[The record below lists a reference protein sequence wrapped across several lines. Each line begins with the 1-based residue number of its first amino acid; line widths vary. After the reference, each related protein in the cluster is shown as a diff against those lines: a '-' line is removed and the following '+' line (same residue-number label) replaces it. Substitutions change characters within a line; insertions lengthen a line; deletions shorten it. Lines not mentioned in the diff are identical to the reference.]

1 MLILTGGEPL
11 LRRDVFQIGR
21 YATERGLR
29 VVLGTNGTLI
39 NGQIAAAMRE
49 VPISRVAVSIDFPTP
64 KLQDEFRGKAG
75 AFEAAVAGMS
85 EVRRVGIGVQI
96 NSTITKMNAP
106 HLDGLLDL
114 ALDLGAVA
122 SHPFMLVP
130 TGRGKGLAGVELS
143 AEEHER
149 ILNWFYDKQLQ
160 LGDRISFK
168 PTDAP
173 HYMRIA
179 LQRQKK
185 EAKGLMDR
193 TPTLDSATRG
203 CLAGVGFC
211 FISHVG
217 RVQGCGYLN
226 VEAGNVRRESFS
238 RIWAGS
244 PLFAHLRDLSNIKG
258 KCGVCEYRRPC
269 GGCRARAY
277 EATGDYLGPE
287 PSCAYQPVAL
297 RGSEASMR
305 GANKR

>member
-1 MLILTGGEPL
+1 MTEASDKNHIIPKLKIVAWEITRRCNLLCAHCRAGAENVSYEDELSTEECFSLIDGILEVGKPMLILTGGEPL

-39 NGQIAAAMRE
+39 SGQIAAAMRE

-143 AEEHER
+143 AE
-149 ILNWFYDKQLQ
+149 
-160 LGDRISFK
+160 S
-168 PTDAP
+168 
-173 HYMRIA
+173 
-179 LQRQKK
+179 
-185 EAKGLMDR
+185 
-193 TPTLDSATRG
+193 
-203 CLAGVGFC
+203 
-211 FISHVG
+211 
-217 RVQGCGYLN
+217 
-226 VEAGNVRRESFS
+226 
-238 RIWAGS
+238 
-244 PLFAHLRDLSNIKG
+244 
-258 KCGVCEYRRPC
+258 
-269 GGCRARAY
+269 
-277 EATGDYLGPE
+277 
-287 PSCAYQPVAL
+287 
-297 RGSEASMR
+297 
-305 GANKR
+305 